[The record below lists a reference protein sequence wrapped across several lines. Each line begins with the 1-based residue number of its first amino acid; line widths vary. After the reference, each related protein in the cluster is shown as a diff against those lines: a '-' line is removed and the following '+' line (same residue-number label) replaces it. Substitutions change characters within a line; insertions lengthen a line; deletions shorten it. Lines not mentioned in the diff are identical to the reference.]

1 VSAWLGH
8 PATRTWALLML
19 LTAAG
24 FASADYGAQGVA
36 AVAAV
41 MAFSALKVRLVL
53 YRFMEL
59 GTAPRGLRV
68 FFNIWL
74 TFCAVMIFSLF
85 SLALA
90 Q

>member
-1 VSAWLGH
+1 MRAWRH

-59 GTAPRGLRV
+59 GATPRGLRI

-74 TFCAVMIFSLF
+74 VFCAAMIFGLF
-85 SLALA
+85 WLALSR
-90 Q
+90 